1 MYEVSYQ
8 HEDFSVYISPI
19 NGDNYSSI
27 KFNDNAMN
35 AKTVE
40 IGLLLIIMILLVSLE
55 KKIFGRRLVLNMK
68 NGYKK
73 KGCGD
78 DLDIESYLDK
88 YIEELDS
95 NYGRVDVST
104 DFLFYDDL

>member
-1 MYEVSYQ
+1 
-8 HEDFSVYISPI
+8 
-19 NGDNYSSI
+19 
-27 KFNDNAMN
+27 
-35 AKTVE
+35 
-40 IGLLLIIMILLVSLE
+40 
-55 KKIFGRRLVLNMK
+55 MK
-68 NGYKK
+68 NVTRRR
-73 KGCGD
+73 GCGD

>member
-1 MYEVSYQ
+1 
-8 HEDFSVYISPI
+8 
-19 NGDNYSSI
+19 
-27 KFNDNAMN
+27 MN